1 MKERKEITILGKTKK
16 TFEVDDD
23 LVLKLKVKNVSI
35 IHVKVYEINL
45 EKRYLLEKR
54 EIDPTENL
62 KYLNPNSTTV
72 FERKNEN
79 PFF

>member
-1 MKERKEITILGKTKK
+1 MEKTKK

-23 LVLKLKVKNVSI
+23 LVLKLKVKNVSVI
-35 IHVKVYEINL
+35 NVKVYEINL

-62 KYLNPNSTTV
+62 KYLNSLTRMLSTSSY
-72 FERKNEN
+72 
-79 PFF
+79 